1 MTLCVTFITCSIKM
15 MIAKRTLGEISS
27 KLLTILSSQDRVI
40 FTISDAQKITKT
52 SHATTRRLINRLI
65 NKNWL
70 IRLVPGKYLIV
81 PLSAGEKAEFSENW
95 YVVAK
100 HLIEPN
106 LYYLSYYSA
115 LDIHEITTQP
125 LMTIYINTPKRRK
138 KAKALG
144 ATFRFLYA
152 NPSKLWGIEEV
163 WVKPT
168 EKVKVSDLERTIVD
182 CLDKPKLCGG
192 ISELAKGLW
201 IKRDEIDYSKLEK
214 YVGRFGSKAVAKRL
228 GFLLELFRIGDEAA
242 VEKLRKS
249 VTASFVLLD
258 SSLPATG
265 KYQSSWRIR
274 VNVDSKELKEIIKT

>member
-1 MTLCVTFITCSIKM
+1 M
-15 MIAKRTLGEISS
+15 MIAKRTLGEIGS

-65 NKNWL
+65 DKKWL

-106 LYYLSYYSA
+106 LYYLSHYSA
-115 LDIHEITTQP
+115 LDIHEMTTQP
-125 LMTIYINTPKRRK
+125 LMTIYITTSKRRK
-138 KAKALG
+138 VAKVLG
-144 ATFRFLYA
+144 ANFWFLYA
-152 NPSKLWGIEEV
+152 KPPKLWGIEEV

-168 EKVKVSDLERTIVD
+168 EKVKVSDFERTIVD
-182 CLDKPKLCGG
+182 CLDNPKLCGG

-201 IKRDEIDYSKLEK
+201 IKRNEINYSRLEK

-228 GFLLELFRIGDEAA
+228 GFLLELYGIRNKAE
-242 VEKLRKS
+242 VEKLRKF
-249 VTASFVLLD
+249 VTASFILLD
-258 SSLPATG
+258 PSLPPTG

-274 VNVDSKELKEIIKT
+274 VNLDPRELKEIIKT